1 MSVNFTTKGNVNDD
15 NLKSHFKTWHC
26 NVGTLGAY
34 IISIELNFTI
44 HIQDKELKMKKLLL
58 ASALALTT
66 TVAVADPI
74 FLDVGQD
81 FGGNGNVATTS
92 SSTGWID
99 QLTYFY
105 QSETT
110 VVDVDGSFSG
120 TAASLLTD
128 GDSIVTNGGF
138 INGDLNSLST
148 NLITGLNPQQTTF
161 GGPSDN
167 GFGGDWGLTFQITNL
182 MGTVAGG
189 TNQYLDYNS
198 GAISIYY
205 YQAGMT
211 ATTDFIELFT
221 INVTN
226 SGLTASGS
234 FVGGNVTNYGT
245 DLVNGV
251 VAGDVFNNLF
261 GGFKEYSEDQVSPDF
276 AVNSL
281 LDYNTEDVTSADF
294 LGTDADGNNIF
305 SVAGQHDGSITFN
318 VPEPASIAILGLGLL
333 GLAGARRRKS

>member
-1 MSVNFTTKGNVNDD
+1 
-15 NLKSHFKTWHC
+15 
-26 NVGTLGAY
+26 
-34 IISIELNFTI
+34 
-44 HIQDKELKMKKLLL
+44 MKKLLL

-99 QLTYFY
+99 QLTYIY

-138 INGDLNSLST
+138 INGDLSSLSS

-167 GFGGDWGLTFQITNL
+167 GYGGDWGLTFQINNL

-189 TNQYLDYNS
+189 TNQYLDYTS

-211 ATTDFIELFT
+211 STADFIELFT

-234 FVGGNVTNYGT
+234 FVGGNVSNYGT

-251 VAGDVFNNLF
+251 VAGDVFNSLL

-294 LGTDADGNNIF
+294 LGTDAEGNNVF
-305 SVAGQHDGSITFN
+305 MVEGQHDGSITFN

>member
-1 MSVNFTTKGNVNDD
+1 
-15 NLKSHFKTWHC
+15 
-26 NVGTLGAY
+26 
-34 IISIELNFTI
+34 
-44 HIQDKELKMKKLLL
+44 MKKLLL

-74 FLDVGQD
+74 FLDVGLD

-99 QLTYFY
+99 QLTYIY
-105 QSETT
+105 QSDTT

-167 GFGGDWGLTFQITNL
+167 GYGGDWGLTFQITNL

-189 TNQYLDYNS
+189 TNQYLDYTS

-281 LDYNTEDVTSADF
+281 LDYNTEDVKSADF
-294 LGTDADGNNIF
+294 LGTDLEGNNIF
-305 SVAGQHDGSITFN
+305 RVEGQHDGSIVFN

>member
-1 MSVNFTTKGNVNDD
+1 
-15 NLKSHFKTWHC
+15 
-26 NVGTLGAY
+26 
-34 IISIELNFTI
+34 
-44 HIQDKELKMKKLLL
+44 MKKLLL

-92 SSTGWID
+92 STTGWID
-99 QLTYFY
+99 QLTYIY

-128 GDSIVTNGGF
+128 GDSILTNGGF
-138 INGDLNSLST
+138 VNGDLNSLST

-167 GFGGDWGLTFQITNL
+167 GYGGDWGLTFQITNL
-182 MGTVAGG
+182 MGTVSGG
-189 TNQYLDYNS
+189 TNQYLDYTS

-211 ATTDFIELFT
+211 STTDFIELFT
-221 INVTN
+221 IDVTN

-234 FVGGNVTNYGT
+234 FVGGNVINYGT

-294 LGTDADGNNIF
+294 LGTDAEGNNIF
-305 SVAGQHDGSITFN
+305 MVEGQHDGSIVFN

>member
-1 MSVNFTTKGNVNDD
+1 
-15 NLKSHFKTWHC
+15 
-26 NVGTLGAY
+26 
-34 IISIELNFTI
+34 
-44 HIQDKELKMKKLLL
+44 MKKLLL

-99 QLTYFY
+99 QLTYIY

-138 INGDLNSLST
+138 INGDLSSLST

-167 GFGGDWGLTFQITNL
+167 GYGGDWGLTFQINNL

-189 TNQYLDYNS
+189 TNQYLDYTS

-211 ATTDFIELFT
+211 STADFIELFT

-234 FVGGNVTNYGT
+234 FVGGNVSNYGT

-251 VAGDVFNNLF
+251 VAGDVFNSLL

-294 LGTDADGNNIF
+294 LGTDAEGNNVF
-305 SVAGQHDGSITFN
+305 MVEGQHDGSITFN